1 MAEKRDY
8 YEVLGVDKSAST
20 DDIKSAFKKLAL
32 KWHPDR
38 WVSGTDEEKKTAE
51 EKFKEASEAY
61 EVLSDPDK
69 RAKYDRFGFSGG
81 AAGGYGNAGG
91 FGGFDINDI
100 LKDLF
105 GQGFDFG
112 GGGNGGG
119 FGGFSG
125 FGGFGGFG
133 GGQRGAQQRV
143 MRGRDIRT
151 RVRLTL
157 AEIAKGVT
165 KEVTI
170 DRYEQCPDCG
180 GKGTLNASDVKTCP
194 VCHGTGQEQRV
205 ASSIFGQ
212 TVTYTTCS
220 RCGGEG
226 TIVNNPC
233 HTCGGSGLVRK
244 RVTVKVDIPAGVED
258 GMQLTLR
265 GQGHAAK
272 AGGINGDLL
281 VVIEEIPDAQLKRDG
296 KNLFFSKIIPVTDA
310 ILGGEVSIPCID
322 GTYKLKV
329 EPGTQSGTV
338 VRLRGKGL
346 PAVKGY
352 GSGTGDMYVKYL
364 VWVPKKL
371 KSSEKDALEAM
382 RYSDTFT
389 PDLSREDKNLFD
401 KMKENF

>member
-1 MAEKRDY
+1 M
-8 YEVLGVDKSAST
+8 
-20 DDIKSAFKKLAL
+20 
-32 KWHPDR
+32 
-38 WVSGTDEEKKTAE
+38 
-51 EKFKEASEAY
+51 
-61 EVLSDPDK
+61 
-69 RAKYDRFGFSGG
+69 
-81 AAGGYGNAGG
+81 
-91 FGGFDINDI
+91 
-100 LKDLF
+100 
-105 GQGFDFG
+105 
-112 GGGNGGG
+112 
-119 FGGFSG
+119 
-125 FGGFGGFG
+125 
-133 GGQRGAQQRV
+133 
-143 MRGRDIRT
+143 
-151 RVRLTL
+151 
-157 AEIAKGVT
+157 
-165 KEVTI
+165 
-170 DRYEQCPDCG
+170 
-180 GKGTLNASDVKTCP
+180 
-194 VCHGTGQEQRV
+194 
-205 ASSIFGQ
+205 
-212 TVTYTTCS
+212 
-220 RCGGEG
+220 
-226 TIVNNPC
+226 
-233 HTCGGSGLVRK
+233 
-244 RVTVKVDIPAGVED
+244 DIPAGVEE